1 MKPLSYSNGN
11 LTVGQR
17 SFFYGWVIVA
27 AALVIQW
34 LASVLWMNSY
44 GVYTIKLQED
54 FGWSMTVLAGA
65 FAMIRLESGLL
76 GPLQGW
82 MTDRYGPRLIL
93 LLGITLFSIG
103 LVFFAYIETVLGF
116 FVSVALIAVGSSLGG
131 WATLTV
137 AIVHWFDKHR
147 SKAIAL
153 CQLGFPLG
161 RLCVPLIAYGID
173 ILTWRNMALVS
184 AGVLL
189 LVAIPLAVAIR
200 PAPGQSP
207 KDDEH
212 EDSDESGVE
221 IENASFTWQ
230 QAVRTKSFW
239 LISGGHAMSLLSVS
253 SILMHLIPHLTNG
266 LKLDLIT
273 ASLIFSW
280 MTGMQK
286 ARTVA
291 PHTDHGNDTLVKMV
305 TKKAT

>member
-1 MKPLSYSNGN
+1 MKSLSYSNGN

-116 FVSVALIAVGSSLGG
+116 FVSVALIAVGSSLEG

-161 RLCVPLIAYGID
+161 GLCVPLIAYGID
-173 ILTWRNMALVS
+173 ILTW
-184 AGVLL
+184 
-189 LVAIPLAVAIR
+189 
-200 PAPGQSP
+200 
-207 KDDEH
+207 
-212 EDSDESGVE
+212 
-221 IENASFTWQ
+221 
-230 QAVRTKSFW
+230 
-239 LISGGHAMSLLSVS
+239 
-253 SILMHLIPHLTNG
+253 
-266 LKLDLIT
+266 
-273 ASLIFSW
+273 
-280 MTGMQK
+280 
-286 ARTVA
+286 
-291 PHTDHGNDTLVKMV
+291 
-305 TKKAT
+305 